1 MENFEKVG
9 DLFNC
14 KLLLED
20 NTSFIIPMREDGYIF
35 ATALCKAVGKS
46 VGHWLRLKET
56 KDLVKKL
63 EKSDIHIPI
72 SALIEIYKGGN
83 DKYNQGTWIHP
94 DLGIQLAQWCSSNFA
109 LQVSKWIKE
118 LIITNKVELGKEKN
132 NDELQQEFEKLK
144 KQLEEQ
150 ILLNKKLENKTN
162 EFENEIENK
171 TKEFENELE
180 NKNKEFNFLQNKVN
194 RFQKRENF
202 TDKNVLYIVT
212 CDEIEKDRI
221 YIVGKAVDLK
231 LRLTTYNKSLEHKV
245 VYYKGFKNMY
255 HMKTAELML
264 LYKLNQYKDEKTLK
278 DRFILPEDKEISF
291 FTNVVDEIHNWFE
304 NIENIIIDTKESDKE
319 DKNLPRKQGKQGKFD
334 RNSVYLLTSDIH
346 LKKNTYIIGK
356 SKNLNSRLTAYNK
369 SLDHNVVYNK
379 KCNNINQMN
388 VIELMILYKLDNFRE
403 RMNRDRFI
411 LPEDKDVSFF
421 TEIFDKAVNWFNNV
435 DSKLEIIKNK
445 ETKDQERKDNK
456 KIYRQENKEKITEIQ
471 KNYREKNKEKL
482 NIKSGIYR
490 ETHKKQ
496 VSDGKKDWY
505 NRNKDN
511 VINRVKN
518 NYVNN
523 RDEKLSKVKE
533 YASKNQDK
541 IKARQSIKI
550 TCECGSVFGKYTIK
564 KHLQTVIH
572 QEYLKIIESI
582 HMEFT
587 NETVQ

>member
-14 KLLLED
+14 KLLLQD
-20 NTSFIIPMREDGYIF
+20 NTTFTIPMREDGYIF
-35 ATALCKAVGKS
+35 ATALCKAVNKR
-46 VGHWLRLKET
+46 VNHWLRLKET

-63 EKSDIHIPI
+63 ENDIHIHT
-72 SALIEIYKGGN
+72 SGKLIEIYKGGN

-94 DLGIQLAQWCSSNFA
+94 DLGIHLVQWCSSNFT

-118 LIITNKVELGKEKN
+118 LIFTNKVELRKEKN

-150 ILLNKKLENKTN
+150 ILL
-162 EFENEIENK
+162 

-180 NKNKEFNFLQNKVN
+180 NKTKEFNFLQNKVN

-221 YIVGKAVDLK
+221 YIFGKAVDLK

-278 DRFILPEDKEISF
+278 DRFVLPEDKEISF

-304 NIENIIIDTKESDKE
+304 NIENVIIDTKESDKE
-319 DKNLPRKQGKQGKFD
+319 DKNLPRKQGKFD

-346 LKKNTYIIGK
+346 LKKKTYIIGK
-356 SKNLNSRLTAYNK
+356 SKNLNSRLSAYNK
-369 SLDHNVVYNK
+369 SVDHTVEYNK

-421 TEIFDKAVNWFNNV
+421 TEIFDKAVNWFNNI

-445 ETKDQERKDNK
+445 ETKEQERKDNK

-482 NIKSGIYR
+482 NIKSWIYR

-505 NRNKDN
+505 NRNKDT

-582 HMEFT
+582 HTEFT
-587 NETVQ
+587 NETSDRRFKNSHIA